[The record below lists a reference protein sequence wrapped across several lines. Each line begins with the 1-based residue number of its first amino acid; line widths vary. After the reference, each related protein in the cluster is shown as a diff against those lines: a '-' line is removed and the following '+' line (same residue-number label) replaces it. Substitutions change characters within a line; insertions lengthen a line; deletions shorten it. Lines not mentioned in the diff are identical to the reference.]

1 MKPIRRNKTIEARDR
16 AGDLRSNM
24 SVAEQWFWGAVR
36 KDQLGYRVRRQ
47 VTMGPYIL
55 DFYVPSA
62 KLCIEVDGEQH
73 SASVEKDQQRDAYL
87 GERGILTVRIP
98 SLDFFGKDQDL
109 FSKWIQEIQDLCN
122 LRASSPPPTPS
133 SRALDSGPNGG
144 ELRLNR

>member
-1 MKPIRRNKTIEARDR
+1 
-16 AGDLRSNM
+16 M

-62 KLCIEVDGEQH
+62 KLCIEIDGEQH
-73 SASVEKDQQRDAYL
+73 SASVEKDRLRDAFL
-87 GERGILTVRIP
+87 AERGILTVRIP

-122 LRASSPPPTPS
+122 LRASSPPPTAS
-133 SRALDSGPNGG
+133 SRALCSGPKGG
-144 ELRLNR
+144 GSE

>member
-1 MKPIRRNKTIEARDR
+1 
-16 AGDLRSNM
+16 M

-36 KDQLGYRVRRQ
+36 KDQLGYRVGRQ

-62 KLCIEVDGEQH
+62 KLCIEIDGEQH
-73 SASVEKDQQRDAYL
+73 SASVEKDRLRDAFL
-87 GERGILTVRIP
+87 AERGILTVRIP

-122 LRASSPPPTPS
+122 LCVSSPPQTLS
-133 SRALDSGPNGG
+133 SRGRKDGA
-144 ELRLNR
+144 

>member
-1 MKPIRRNKTIEARDR
+1 MKPIRRNKTIESRDRARDR
-16 AGDLRSNM
+16 RCNM

-36 KDQLGYRVRRQ
+36 KDQLGYRVGRQ

-62 KLCIEVDGEQH
+62 KLCIEIDGEQH
-73 SASVEKDQQRDAYL
+73 SASVEKDRLRDAFL
-87 GERGILTVRIP
+87 AERGILTVRIP

-122 LRASSPPPTPS
+122 LCVSSPPQTLS
-133 SRALDSGPNGG
+133 SRGRKDGA
-144 ELRLNR
+144 